1 MDIIC
6 LCLGVLSLVA
16 GVFAGFE
23 DLLTS
28 VSALSA
34 GLSLLIAS
42 KVLSNQKVMVAT
54 LKNIACPP
62 LSFAEQF
69 APALFAKRI
78 AEDRPQFAE
87 MEVKLSKPTM
97 TKVGTVCFTGAVLH
111 GHGRRVYYTR
121 FFGEI
126 AYGASYHLFSEW
138 RLTNFAWD

>member
-6 LCLGVLSLVA
+6 FCLGVLSLVA
-16 GVFAGFE
+16 GLFAGFE
-23 DLLTS
+23 DLLTA
-28 VSALSA
+28 VSAISA

-42 KVLSNQKVMVAT
+42 KILSNQKEMVAT
-54 LKNIACPP
+54 LKNITCPP

-78 AEDRPQFAE
+78 AEERPQFAE

-97 TKVGTVCFTGAVLH
+97 TRTGTVCFTGSVLY
-111 GHGRRVYYTR
+111 GQGRKVHYIR
-121 FFGEI
+121 FFGEV